1 MSGVHVL
8 AETLRQLFDA
18 RQYKVAD
25 WFIDHCGR
33 HQLEELVQA
42 NGAIITLRIDYVI
55 KRRLQR
61 RSAMESA
68 GELVEA
74 LPYVLNLWCREG
86 RRSAVR
92 LVLQELDQREVDA
105 LAGRPDLDS
114 EVASML
120 REFRSN

>member
-1 MSGVHVL
+1 MSNVHVM

-18 RQYKVAD
+18 GQYRVAD

-33 HQLEELVQA
+33 NQLEELVHDA
-42 NGAIITLRIDYVI
+42 GAAITLRIDYVV
-55 KRRLQR
+55 KKRLQR
-61 RSAMESA
+61 RSAVESGA
-68 GELVEA
+68 DIIGA

-92 LVLQELDQREVDA
+92 TVLAELDGQQLSA
-105 LAGRPDLDS
+105 LGNCVDLDS

-120 REFRSN
+120 REFRD

>member
-1 MSGVHVL
+1 MSNVHVM

-18 RQYKVAD
+18 GQYRVAD

-33 HQLEELVQA
+33 SQLEELVHDA
-42 NGAIITLRIDYVI
+42 SAAITLRIDYVV
-55 KRRLQR
+55 KKRLQR
-61 RSAMESA
+61 RSVVESPTDII
-68 GELVEA
+68 GA

-92 LVLQELDQREVDA
+92 TVLAELDSRQLCA
-105 LAGRPDLDS
+105 LGNCVDLDS

-120 REFRSN
+120 REFRD